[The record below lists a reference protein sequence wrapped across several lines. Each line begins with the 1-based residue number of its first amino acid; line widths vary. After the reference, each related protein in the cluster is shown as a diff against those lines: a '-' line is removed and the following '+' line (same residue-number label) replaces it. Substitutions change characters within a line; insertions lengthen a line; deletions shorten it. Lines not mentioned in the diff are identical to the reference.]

1 MGRREGI
8 WIQSSLCARYIVVL
22 LRIQTYYIT
31 FFALLFIAMPRQNVV
46 VLKRIGFFMFSF
58 HLSCCV
64 TVWRWLVV
72 VESNFVY
79 GNTATAVPHFIQEQ
93 GHKKRNKT
101 QPQKDKGSVPS
112 YRYLKR
118 PLELEEEKQY
128 WRFKISLY
136 LFKRVSFRQANP
148 TNRRDTSRRPKH
160 FGKIHS
166 DTDFKLKYFFSL
178 PNFNSSLNGD
188 FYWWLAHFC
197 VVVVGRSD

>member
-1 MGRREGI
+1 
-8 WIQSSLCARYIVVL
+8 
-22 LRIQTYYIT
+22 
-31 FFALLFIAMPRQNVV
+31 
-46 VLKRIGFFMFSF
+46 MFSF

-118 PLELEEEKQY
+118 PLELEY

-178 PNFNSSLNGD
+178 SQTSIHHWMVISIGDLHIFVLSSSEEAINEIPKCIQYRTFYHISWKRGLKIFHIGIFSDTDFHTKSSCSASGSITMSFN
-188 FYWWLAHFC
+188 
-197 VVVVGRSD
+197 